1 LFLKLAI
8 YLHRRY
14 FIVKKFKLQSLM
26 MEAQSSRFVARFL
39 PFINWECFLIDSDE
53 LFNTFKYSSPDFAPK
68 VDAVP
73 EKHFSDSFELLN
85 EFKLSGFL
93 CDITIKV
100 EGGEFR
106 CHKSVLAA
114 TIPYFRSMF
123 ASEMKESHQEEVEI
137 RGVSADSF
145 KRILDFVYTGRVT
158 LTMENVQYL
167 LCTSSFF
174 QVDNLFHFCET
185 FLEQRLS
192 PNNCLWI
199 RKISLTYDCQYLL
212 KCVDEYIFEHFKEV
226 CEVPDFLEITFD
238 HLEQLISDSNLNVS
252 SESDVLAAVMKWVL
266 FDIDARYR
274 CLVDLFTRIRFQ
286 HLPLA
291 FLLRSID
298 ADLLRKI
305 CSDVQVHEKLIH
317 SLMTV
322 LYQDTSVLNVANLL
336 NIKPTLPRKSTAGV
350 IFCVG
355 GRGSHG
361 FPFRS
366 VEVYDWRR
374 DRWFPVCSMIYQR
387 RHVGVVSAN
396 GMVYAVGGHSGT
408 DHLSSVEVFD
418 PSVGFWAST
427 ASMNTNRRGIATAH
441 LEGAIYAV
449 GGLDDS
455 ACFSKVERYDVEMVS
470 WSFVS
475 RMNVPRGGV
484 GVTTLGGYLF
494 AIGGNNGTSAL
505 DSCERFSPYLNR
517 WTTIASMVQR
527 RAGAGVAALNGMIYA
542 VGGFDD
548 NSPLSS
554 VERYDPALDIW
565 TMVPPMSCPRG
576 GVGVAA
582 MGGRLYAVG
591 GHDGTNY
598 LNTVEAF
605 DPVENK
611 WTPVASTLHCRAGA
625 GVAWCDC
632 SVEMLISKTMA
643 ICRKSV

>member
-1 LFLKLAI
+1 MVMT
-8 YLHRRY
+8 Y
-14 FIVKKFKLQSLM
+14 FIVKKFELQSFM
-26 MEAQSSRFVARFL
+26 MESETSQFVVQNSFS
-39 PFINWECFLIDSDE
+39 NESDE
-53 LFNTFKYSSPDFAPK
+53 LWDTFEISSQNFPAR
-68 VDAVP
+68 VDTVS

-106 CHKSVLAA
+106 CHKSVLAS

-145 KRILDFVYTGRVT
+145 KHILDFVYTGKVT
-158 LTMENVQYL
+158 LTMENVQCL
-167 LCTSSFF
+167 LYTSSFF
-174 QVDNLFHFCET
+174 QVDSVFHSCEA
-185 FLEQRLS
+185 FLAQRLS
-192 PNNCLWI
+192 PYNCLWI
-199 RKISLTYDCQYLL
+199 RKISLMYDCQYLL
-212 KCVDEYIFEHFKEV
+212 KCVDEYTLEHFKEV
-226 CEVPDFLEITFD
+226 CLAPDFLEITVD
-238 HLEQLISDSNLNVS
+238 HLDQLISDSNLNVS
-252 SESDVLAAVMKWVL
+252 SESDVFAVVMKWVV
-266 FDIDARYR
+266 FDMDARYR
-274 CLVDLFTRIRFQ
+274 FLVDLLTRIRFQ
-286 HLPLA
+286 HLPPS
-291 FLLRSID
+291 FLLRCID
-298 ADLLRKI
+298 GNLLKRI
-305 CSDVQVHEKLIH
+305 CSDMQVHEKLIH
-317 SLMTV
+317 TLMTV
-322 LYQDTSVLNVANLL
+322 LYQDTSVLNAANLL
-336 NIKPTLPRKSTAGV
+336 SIKPTLPRKSTVGV

-355 GRGSHG
+355 GRGSNG
-361 FPFRS
+361 CPFRS

-374 DRWFPVCSMIYQR
+374 DRWFSVLKMVYQR

-396 GMVYAVGGHSGT
+396 GKVYAIGGHSGI

-418 PSVGFWAST
+418 PLLGLWTSR

-455 ACFSKVERYDVEMVS
+455 ACFSKVERYDIELDS

-484 GVTTLGGYLF
+484 GVTSLGGYLF

-505 DSCERFSPYLNR
+505 DSCERYSPYLNR
-517 WTTIASMVQR
+517 WTNIASMVQR

-554 VERYDPALDIW
+554 VERYDPTLNIW

-591 GHDGTNY
+591 GHDGANY

-605 DPVENK
+605 DPIENR
-611 WTPVASTLHCRAGA
+611 WTPVASTSHCRAGA

-632 SVEMLISKTMA
+632 SVEMLTSNSVANCLKT
-643 ICRKSV
+643 V